1 MKDKL
6 LTEKSTTL
14 IILSIYQ
21 YNYTGRDTTLLST
34 LFGEGVT
41 DDTDDTVIFYIPYL
55 FFIIY
60 LFIHLIEKTVT
71 TVTTVTNVEIST
83 G

>member
-1 MKDKL
+1 M
-6 LTEKSTTL
+6 

-21 YNYTGRDTTLLST
+21 YNYIYGDTTLLST
-34 LFGEGVT
+34 LYEEGCHRRT
-41 DDTDDTVIFYIPYL
+41 DGTVISYIPYL
-55 FFIIY
+55 FYIIY

>member
-1 MKDKL
+1 M
-6 LTEKSTTL
+6 

-21 YNYTGRDTTLLST
+21 YNYIYDDTTLLST
-34 LFGEGVT
+34 LLRGRHRR
-41 DDTDDTVIFYIPYL
+41 TDDTVISYIPY
-55 FFIIY
+55 FIYIIY

-71 TVTTVTNVEIST
+71 TVTTVTNVEISM

>member
-1 MKDKL
+1 M
-6 LTEKSTTL
+6 

-34 LFGEGVT
+34 LFYGEGVT
-41 DDTDDTVIFYIPYL
+41 DDTDDTVISYIPYL
-55 FFIIY
+55 FYIIY

-71 TVTTVTNVEIST
+71 TVTTVTNAGIST